1 MEKESIDGLSDRQA
15 ELGDKE
21 DRSEREEGGGTG
33 RQRQGVTC
41 KQRYS
46 ET

>member
-21 DRSEREEGGGTG
+21 DRSERERGERG
-33 RQRQGVTC
+33 RKT
-41 KQRYS
+41 
-46 ET
+46 ETRSDMYTER